1 MKGKETLVRNGLLE
15 FHTGVMFYG
24 QGLIFPIGR

>member
-1 MKGKETLVRNGLLE
+1 MKGKEKLVKNGLLE

-24 QGLIFPIGR
+24 QGLIFPIGL